1 MISYRPTVAR
11 IDLDAIRHN
20 VRALKP
26 RDAELMA
33 VVKADA
39 YGHGALDVARAALE
53 AGATWLGVA
62 LVEEGIALRDAGIP
76 APILVLSE
84 APPGSEKDALGADL
98 TPTVF
103 TDRGLLGIAEA
114 AEALGRTAG
123 VHVKVDTGM
132 HRVGLHPPED
142 APAFLGRVV
151 RAGCELEG
159 LWTHFARAEEDEATT
174 RRQLELFTSILD
186 DARRHG
192 VQPRIVHAANSAASI
207 LYPEAHFD
215 LVRIGIALYGL
226 DPGGG
231 LGKQAGLRPAL
242 SWRSE
247 VAAVRSLPAGEPVSY
262 GHRYG
267 VAGGVV
273 ATVPVGYAD
282 GFRRA
287 LSGRGEVLI
296 RGRRRPVAGT
306 VTMDQILVDCGEDV
320 VDVGDEVVL
329 IGRQGDEEITADE
342 LAAHCGTINYEI
354 ACGIGPRVPR
364 EYER

>member
-1 MISYRPTVAR
+1 
-11 IDLDAIRHN
+11 
-20 VRALKP
+20 
-26 RDAELMA
+26 MA

-39 YGHGALDVARAALE
+39 YGHGAADVASASLG

-62 LVEEGIALRDAGIP
+62 LVEEGIALRDAGIQ

-84 APPGSEKDALGADL
+84 APPGSEKDALGAGL
-98 TPTVF
+98 TATVF
-103 TDRGLLGIAEA
+103 SDRGLEAIADA
-114 AEALGRTAG
+114 AGVLGRTAG

-142 APAFLGRVV
+142 APAFVERVV

-159 LWTHFARAEEDEATT
+159 LWTHFARAEEDEPTT
-174 RRQLELFTSILD
+174 RRQLELFTRILED
-186 DARRHG
+186 VRRHG
-192 VQPRIVHAANSAASI
+192 MEPRMVHAANSAASI
-207 LYPEAHFD
+207 LYPETHFD

-226 DPGGG
+226 DPGGA
-231 LGKQAGLRPAL
+231 LGERAGLRPAL

-247 VAAVRSLPAGEPVSY
+247 VSSVRSLPAGELVSY

-282 GFRRA
+282 GYRRG
-287 LSGRGEVLI
+287 LSGRAEVLI
-296 RGRRRPVAGT
+296 GGRRRRVAGT
-306 VTMDQILVDCGEDV
+306 VTMDQILVDCGDGV

-329 IGRQGDEEITADE
+329 IGRQDDDAITADE
-342 LAAHCGTINYEI
+342 LAARCDTINYEI
-354 ACGIGPRVPR
+354 TCGIGPRVPR
-364 EYER
+364 EYEG